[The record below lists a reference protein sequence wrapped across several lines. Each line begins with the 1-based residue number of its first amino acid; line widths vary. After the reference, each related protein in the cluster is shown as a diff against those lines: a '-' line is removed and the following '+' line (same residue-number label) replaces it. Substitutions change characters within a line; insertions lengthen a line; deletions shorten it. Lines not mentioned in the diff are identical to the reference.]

1 MFDVASLLL
10 DFTNG
15 LVARGSEGDACLRR
29 SAGVMGILFGTG
41 WDKAGV
47 FTLASAFGLGNV
59 AIGFYMSK
67 FEQIIPSCDYWW
79 DFVEARKV
87 LFYLKV
93 VTK

>member
-1 MFDVASLLL
+1 M
-10 DFTNG
+10 
-15 LVARGSEGDACLRR
+15 
-29 SAGVMGILFGTG
+29 
-41 WDKAGV
+41 

-59 AIGFYMSK
+59 AIGFTCRSY
-67 FEQIIPSCDYWW
+67 EQIITSCDYWW

>member
-1 MFDVASLLL
+1 MFYVGKCVWIRKCSD
-10 DFTNG
+10 
-15 LVARGSEGDACLRR
+15 R
-29 SAGVMGILFGTG
+29 I
-41 WDKAGV
+41 
-47 FTLASAFGLGNV
+47 
-59 AIGFYMSK
+59 YMSK

>member
-41 WDKAGV
+41 
-47 FTLASAFGLGNV
+47 
-59 AIGFYMSK
+59 
-67 FEQIIPSCDYWW
+67 
-79 DFVEARKV
+79 
-87 LFYLKV
+87 
-93 VTK
+93 